1 MQPDWLTHANLPM
14 PIPSSAHCS
23 VHFSIGKTP
32 RCGNS
37 PSCLKADSHHK
48 TAESPCHPYAIPHIG
63 QYLAMT
69 DDGLTSRYLHACQTI
84 AEALFPEGD
93 TRSDILSKAIANL
106 WLLHNT
112 LPPQC
117 TGNALA
123 RKPEEET
130 MNCLLVAFLLLALFA
145 AATGGIA
152 LLPLTERTTRL
163 ANCIGPCGAV
173 LGCLV
178 GLCAVIAGT
187 WHASLTLTL
196 PWGLPI
202 GSCTLGLDP
211 LTRLFLFPVFGLG
224 AICALA
230 GGISLRHTEAGTHN
244 LGAHWFF
251 YLLLILGMAA
261 VMTARDT
268 VLFLIAWELMS
279 LAPFFLIDF
288 NDGDRLVRDA
298 SWVYLV
304 AAHLGAVLL
313 IAFFALL
320 WQLGGDTSFAGL
332 AQLPSGSWT
341 PALFILAV
349 LGFGA
354 KAGLAPL
361 HVWLPEAHPAAPS
374 HVSALLSGAMI
385 NAGLYGIIRTL
396 DFLGPRQDFSAW
408 WGWLLLFLGLA
419 TGIMGILKALAQTH
433 LKRMLAY
440 SSVENMGLMLM
451 GVGIGIIGLASK
463 NAWIATLGFAGS
475 LFHMLNHAAFKGLL
489 FLCAGEILHAVGTV
503 RMDQLGGLQKRL
515 PLVGIL
521 FALGAAAIACLPPL
535 NGFAGELVLFLAL
548 VKGTALSGV
557 ENQLGL
563 FTALTGLALISG
575 LAAATYSKAY
585 GMTFLGEP
593 RTGFAASAV
602 SPSWKALLPLCIPA
616 LVCIAVGLA
625 APVCFSGVATA
636 ALHVAKVPLSL
647 LEEAENGISS
657 ATGILNTTSLL
668 GFSGIVLTLI
678 FLALRR
684 RLLKNR
690 SVRKSSTWGCGY
702 QFGTPRIQYTDASF
716 SEPVGKLF
724 GSAMGL
730 KIHTQRDDSYFPDHG
745 TFAISAPDRLRT
757 GLFTPLFEGI
767 ERLCNALKIVQ
778 HGRIHL
784 YILYILATVVI
795 LLVWGLHA

>member
-1 MQPDWLTHANLPM
+1 MHGRTAA
-14 PIPSSAHCS
+14 SA
-23 VHFSIGKTP
+23 
-32 RCGNS
+32 RNS
-37 PSCLKADSHHK
+37 
-48 TAESPCHPYAIPHIG
+48 
-63 QYLAMT
+63 
-69 DDGLTSRYLHACQTI
+69 
-84 AEALFPEGD
+84 
-93 TRSDILSKAIANL
+93 
-106 WLLHNT
+106 
-112 LPPQC
+112 
-117 TGNALA
+117 
-123 RKPEEET
+123 EEET
-130 MNCLLVAFLLLALFA
+130 MDCLLAALLLLAIFA
-145 AATGGIA
+145 VAAGGIA

-163 ANCIGPCGAV
+163 ANCIGPFGAV
-173 LGCLV
+173 LGCLT
-178 GLCAVIAGT
+178 GLYAAAAGG
-187 WHASLTLTL
+187 WSSSLTLTL

-202 GSCTLGLDP
+202 GTCVLGLDP

-224 AICALA
+224 AVCALA
-230 GGISLRHTEAGTHN
+230 GGISLRHTETGTHN

-251 YLLLILGMAA
+251 YLLLVLGMAM
-261 VMTARDT
+261 VMTARDA
-268 VLFLIAWELMS
+268 VLFIIAWELMS

-288 NDGDRLVRDA
+288 NDGDSLVRDA

-320 WQLGGDTSFAGL
+320 WQQGGDTSFARL
-332 AQLPSGSWT
+332 SMLPAGT

-385 NAGLYGIIRTL
+385 NAGLYGIIRVL
-396 DFLGPRQDFSAW
+396 DFLGPREDFSAW
-408 WGWLLLFLGLA
+408 WGWLLLFMGLA
-419 TGIMGILKALAQTH
+419 TGVMGILKAMAQTH

-451 GVGIGIIGLASK
+451 GVGIGIIGIASE
-463 NAWIATLGFAGS
+463 NAWIAVLGFAGA

-515 PLVGIL
+515 PLVGCL

-535 NGFAGELVLFLAL
+535 NGFAGELVLILSL
-548 VKGTALSGV
+548 VKGTTLSGV

-563 FTALTGLALISG
+563 FTALTGLALVSG

-602 SPSWKALLPLCIPA
+602 SPSWKALLPLTVPA
-616 LVCIAVGLA
+616 LICILGGLA
-625 APVCFSGVATA
+625 APVLFSDVAAA
-636 ALHVAKVPLSL
+636 ALKVAHIPTAQLAD
-647 LEEAENGISS
+647 AENGIHS
-657 ATGILNTTSLL
+657 AGDILSTTSMLGIACILLTLLLL
-668 GFSGIVLTLI
+668 G
-678 FLALRR
+678 LRR
-684 RLLKNR
+684 RLLHNR
-690 SVRKSSTWGCGY
+690 SVRESGTWSCGY

-716 SEPVGKLF
+716 SEPTAKLF
-724 GSAMGL
+724 SSAMGL
-730 KIHTQRDDSYFPDHG
+730 RIQVQRDDSYFPDHG
-745 TFAISAPDRLRT
+745 QFAISAPDRLRT
-757 GLFTPLFEGI
+757 GLFTPLFEAV
-767 ERLCNALKIVQ
+767 ERACNALKIVQ

-784 YILYILATVVI
+784 YILYILATVVA

>member
-1 MQPDWLTHANLPM
+1 MH
-14 PIPSSAHCS
+14 
-23 VHFSIGKTP
+23 
-32 RCGNS
+32 
-37 PSCLKADSHHK
+37 
-48 TAESPCHPYAIPHIG
+48 G
-63 QYLAMT
+63 QIF
-69 DDGLTSRYLHACQTI
+69 GPKIC
-84 AEALFPEGD
+84 
-93 TRSDILSKAIANL
+93 
-106 WLLHNT
+106 
-112 LPPQC
+112 
-117 TGNALA
+117 
-123 RKPEEET
+123 EEET
-130 MNCLLVAFLLLALFA
+130 MNCLLAAFLLLALFA

-163 ANCIGPCGAV
+163 VNGIGPCGAA

-178 GLCAVIAGT
+178 GLGAVLGGDWQT
-187 WHASLTLTL
+187 SQTLTL

-211 LTRLFLFPVFGLG
+211 LTRLFLLPVFGLG
-224 AICALA
+224 AVCALA
-230 GGISLRHTEAGTHN
+230 GGISLRHTEPGTHN

-251 YLLLILGMAA
+251 YLLLVLGMAA

-288 NDGDRLVRDA
+288 NDGDSLVRDA

-320 WQLGGDTSFAGL
+320 WQLGGDTSFAKL
-332 AQLPSGSWT
+332 SELPAGAWT
-341 PALFILAV
+341 PALFVLAV

-396 DFLGPRQDFSAW
+396 DFLGPREDFSAW
-408 WGWLLLFLGLA
+408 WGWLLLFMGLA

-451 GVGIGIIGLASK
+451 GTGVGIIGIASE
-463 NAWIATLGFAGS
+463 NAWIAALGFAGA

-515 PLVGIL
+515 PLVGVL
-521 FALGAAAIACLPPL
+521 FAVGAAAIACLPPL
-535 NGFAGELVLFLAL
+535 NGFAGELVLILAML
-548 VKGTALSGV
+548 KGTALSGV

-563 FTALTGLALISG
+563 FTALIGVALISG

-616 LVCIAVGLA
+616 LVCVAGGLA
-625 APVCFSGVATA
+625 APALFTGVAAA
-636 ALHVAKVPLSL
+636 ALHAAELPLSL
-647 LEEAENGISS
+647 LPDARAGIDNASDIL
-657 ATGILNTTSLL
+657 GITSLL
-668 GFSGIVLTLI
+668 GCSGIVLALL
-678 FLALRR
+678 FLGLRR
-684 RLLKNR
+684 HLLRNR
-690 SVRKSSTWGCGY
+690 SVRESMTWSCGY
-702 QFGTPRIQYTDASF
+702 QFGTSRIQYTDASF
-716 SEPVGKLF
+716 SEPLAKLF
-724 GSAMGL
+724 GPAMGL
-730 KIHTQRDDSYFPDHG
+730 RIHTRRDDSHFPAHG
-745 TFAISAPDRLRT
+745 DFAISAPDRLRT

-767 ERLCNALKIVQ
+767 ERVCNALKIVQ